1 MLGCTPVCA
10 GCLLYPSSRAVS
22 SIGITGLELP
32 PLLLSCK
39 KRCSAPAS
47 PAPLEPTHRS
57 ERCSSSH
64 RVLQDLGCLQSGPG
78 GPSPFFCSMA
88 SCRGASALDLSASPY
103 ASKGK
108 TSPQHEGW
116 VLFRCLLRPC
126 TLRGALALW
135 LSHPR
140 DSLVGFLLH
149 MCVKTDFSISFDAFC
164 KLFHRFMFGL
174 S

>member
-10 GCLLYPSSRAVS
+10 GWLLYPGSRAVS
-22 SIGITGLELP
+22 SVGITGLELP
-32 PLLLSCK
+32 PLLLSCQK
-39 KRCSAPAS
+39 WCRAPAS
-47 PAPLEPTHRS
+47 PALLEPAHRS
-57 ERCSSSH
+57 ERCSSRH
-64 RVLQDLGCLQSGPG
+64 RVLQDLGCLHSGPG
-78 GPSPFFCSMA
+78 SPWPFFCSMA
-88 SCRGASALDLSASPY
+88 SCRSVSALDLSASPC

-108 TSPQHEGW
+108 TSPQRKGR
-116 VLFRCLLRPC
+116 VLFRCLLQPW